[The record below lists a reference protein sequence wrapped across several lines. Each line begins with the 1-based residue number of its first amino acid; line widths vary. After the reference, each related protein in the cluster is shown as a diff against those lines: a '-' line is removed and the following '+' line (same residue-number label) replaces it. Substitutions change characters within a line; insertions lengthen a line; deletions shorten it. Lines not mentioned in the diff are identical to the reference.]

1 MSGKHLKRSRNAHRH
16 FVTIIIQSLD
26 NHKKTELYSF
36 SNMILNWILN
46 EHSFKLYMPEF
57 IIIKNYIG

>member
-1 MSGKHLKRSRNAHRH
+1 MSGKHLKRSRKAHRH
-16 FVTIIIQSLD
+16 TIIIQSLD

-46 EHSFKLYMPEF
+46 EHSFKLYTPEF

>member
-16 FVTIIIQSLD
+16 IIIQSLD

-46 EHSFKLYMPEF
+46 EHSFKLYTPEF